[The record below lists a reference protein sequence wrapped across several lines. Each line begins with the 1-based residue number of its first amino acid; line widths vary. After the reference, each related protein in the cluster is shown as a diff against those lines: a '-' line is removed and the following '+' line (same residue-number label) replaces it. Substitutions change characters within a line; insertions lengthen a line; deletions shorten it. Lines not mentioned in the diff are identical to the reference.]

1 MATLARTQHKVSP
14 CMSESVT
21 PRLHAGCLPS
31 RGVLGSAGGKA
42 RPGQAGRLRSTQQA
56 RPRGLEK
63 GPNEEHLALR
73 EPKDKALT
81 LHDEM
86 HLTHGRPAL
95 SAATI
100 TTVTPDVTEP
110 QNDRDAGASFKTG
123 PPRGPYVTAVI
134 ACDLETH
141 LHGREPRAPLR
152 QPQTGQ
158 ALSGRWPWSR
168 RHPEPPFQPSSRP
181 PAPAD
186 AARASGCPSTR
197 LRGGMEGEHTFDSAR
212 SEAGARLGAGG
223 RLPGLREPRFRGEEA
238 ASRDEVSAERHRDLI
253 RTCDI
258 SPATGRLPRPLP

>member
-14 CMSESVT
+14 RMSESVT

-123 PPRGPYVTAVI
+123 PPRGPYITAVI

-168 RHPEPPFQPSSRP
+168 RHPEPPFQPSSQP
-181 PAPAD
+181 PAPVD
-186 AARASGCPSTR
+186 AACASAARPLASGAGWKVSTPST
-197 LRGGMEGEHTFDSAR
+197 
-212 SEAGARLGAGG
+212 
-223 RLPGLREPRFRGEEA
+223 
-238 ASRDEVSAERHRDLI
+238 
-253 RTCDI
+253 
-258 SPATGRLPRPLP
+258 LPRARQERGSVRVGGCQD